1 MFNYWRTAA
10 TELVALAPKVPFIGK
25 TGAFDTDAK
34 NWATANTENHPYL
47 QFDGDVAPQREAP
60 PQIPAG
66 ALQEASS
73 ADMDMKSIIGI
84 FDPGMGNQRDSEIS
98 GKAISEWRV
107 GSDIANF
114 HFLDN
119 LSRALE
125 YAGKV
130 IIDLVPH
137 VYNEERVVR
146 VMGLDGEPKNVPVMQ
161 EYQEQG
167 VSRINDF
174 SAGRYDLTVET
185 GPNFSTRRQEAVSS
199 MQSMVTAAPQLMG
212 IIGDLIAKN
221 MDWEG
226 ADEIAKRLKI
236 MLPPQVA
243 AMEGMEGIPEEARA
257 HVAQAQGQI
266 KQIEE
271 ALQQKD
277 MMLAE
282 YDQANKQLKL
292 DIDNKQGE
300 LRLKE
305 REQELKLEL
314 QQRDAQHDKELE
326 EVKGDIKKELALLQ
340 DSLEPIVHAYR
351 QQNNLI

>member
-1 MFNYWRTAA
+1 
-10 TELVALAPKVPFIGK
+10 
-25 TGAFDTDAK
+25 
-34 NWATANTENHPYL
+34 
-47 QFDGDVAPQREAP
+47 
-60 PQIPAG
+60 
-66 ALQEASS
+66 
-73 ADMDMKSIIGI
+73 
-84 FDPGMGNQRDSEIS
+84 
-98 GKAISEWRV
+98 
-107 GSDIANF
+107 
-114 HFLDN
+114 
-119 LSRALE
+119 
-125 YAGKV
+125 
-130 IIDLVPH
+130 
-137 VYNEERVVR
+137 
-146 VMGLDGEPKNVPVMQ
+146 
-161 EYQEQG
+161 
-167 VSRINDF
+167 
-174 SAGRYDLTVET
+174 
-185 GPNFSTRRQEAVSS
+185 
-199 MQSMVTAAPQLMG
+199 
-212 IIGDLIAKN
+212 
-221 MDWEG
+221 
-226 ADEIAKRLKI
+226 
-236 MLPPQVA
+236 
-243 AMEGMEGIPEEARA
+243 MEGIPEEARA